1 MRLLVLS
8 LTTLTLLPTTA
19 LADAA
24 SNGDVRGEIRQENFD
39 DELVAGDLLGPGGDA
54 IIVRGGRVR
63 QTLIRAREHFIPE
76 MMHSVEDL

>member
-24 SNGDVRGEIRQENFD
+24 PNGDVRGEIRQENFD
-39 DELVAGDLLGPGGDA
+39 DELVGGDLLRPSGDA
-54 IIVRGGRVR
+54 IIVHGGRVR
-63 QTLIRAREHFIPE
+63 RTLIRAREHFIPE